1 MAAKF
6 IQVENLHD
14 YHPWNPAR
22 IEQNQPVV
30 EELLVEDEVIEEPSA
45 PAPELPSAD
54 DIGRIY
60 HDAHKEG
67 YEAGLVEGLE
77 AGHTEGYEAG
87 HAEGR
92 EAGYSKGYEEAVAKA
107 EPLVPLFSSFASA
120 VEEFRQEIS
129 TDVVALAL
137 DVAKQMLREA
147 LLAKP
152 KLLIPVIK
160 SAMDGLPQGAEL
172 PQIHLHPLDAAL
184 VQDLLK
190 AELAQG
196 AWKIVED
203 QRIERGGCRIESTTA
218 EIDATM
224 PSRWQR
230 IAAALGQ
237 NHTWLENDK

>member
-6 IQVENLHD
+6 IPVENLHE

-22 IEQNQPVV
+22 IEQNQSVV
-30 EELLVEDEVIEEPSA
+30 EKLLLEEEVIEETP

-67 YEAGLVEGLE
+67 YDAGLVEGLE
-77 AGHTEGYEAG
+77 AGHSEGYEAG

-92 EAGYSKGYEEAVAKA
+92 ETGYAKGHEEAVAKA
-107 EPLVPLFSSFASA
+107 EPLAPLFTSFTSA
-120 VEEFRQEIS
+120 VEEFRQDIS
-129 TDVVALAL
+129 VDVVALAL
-137 DVAKQMLREA
+137 DIAKQMLREA
-147 LLAKP
+147 LAAKP
-152 KLLIPVIK
+152 KLLIPVVK
-160 SAMDGLPQGAEL
+160 SAMEGLPQGAEL

-190 AELAQG
+190 AELAQ
-196 AWKIVED
+196 ASWKIVED